1 MRNFFH
7 SFSHFMIDF
16 LCAAFFVFIV
26 GFSVVAVFKIAIIA
40 VR

>member
-1 MRNFFH
+1 MRKFLF

-26 GFSVVAVFKIAIIA
+26 GLSVAALFKLAIIA